1 MTVTQGQIQKESTMV
16 IYANTNIENI
26 DTDINNVSLINDL
39 RIIQDEIK
47 KYKKVEKVLLKN
59 VNVHEVQ
66 NWVKTFDDC
75 TINVYDA
82 ACGAGK
88 TYQMLQNV
96 VVTGGRWLY
105 VCDTIKNIKER
116 DDEFRSLC
124 AKQNVRN
131 FHPYQVYYNDGK
143 PVADQ
148 IDGVLTSINA
158 KSEWAQKAV
167 NAGAR
172 RTVKNVIIFITS
184 AALQII
190 DSSQFNGFNLVID
203 EAYEVVSMFEKK
215 WNVNIKLADQYFI
228 AKDTDSDYY
237 QILPTELGLNK
248 VANDEFDDFD
258 QHMKDILKSLSKQ
271 YSTMWCHKNSWDKRS
286 IARFTFWVVSS
297 PEFIRYFDNVWLMGD
312 DIVSSPIYNVWLK
325 QHKLKFNFLNLQRPR
340 LRRIPLQDRGKIYY
354 FAENRQASI
363 NQFKKGD
370 SPLLSIV
377 NWLGENIK
385 DDPFIIAQHAG
396 DKDYT
401 VVDIISKC
409 KNAEVIS
416 LKATG
421 INTLQHH
428 TMCVWLGALKLSGQ
442 DQEIMKTIFDIDV
455 DMQIR
460 WREYNP
466 LYQFVMRTALR
477 NYDSDS
483 FVKIYVFD
491 RYQAEYLQERT
502 GMPIELI
509 PNVIAFDGMKKG
521 GRPKKADAKT
531 NAERQREFRA
541 RKAAEITSCNNSALA
556 PSDATKTPYQDKAE
570 VVSVAPVKTNNNQA
584 NNSKDYIP
592 HKMLVPCGND
602 DPDER
607 VVLFNSFAK
616 KHR

>member
-1 MTVTQGQIQKESTMV
+1 
-16 IYANTNIENI
+16 
-26 DTDINNVSLINDL
+26 
-39 RIIQDEIK
+39 
-47 KYKKVEKVLLKN
+47 
-59 VNVHEVQ
+59 
-66 NWVKTFDDC
+66 
-75 TINVYDA
+75 
-82 ACGAGK
+82 
-88 TYQMLQNV
+88 
-96 VVTGGRWLY
+96 
-105 VCDTIKNIKER
+105 
-116 DDEFRSLC
+116 
-124 AKQNVRN
+124 
-131 FHPYQVYYNDGK
+131 
-143 PVADQ
+143 
-148 IDGVLTSINA
+148 
-158 KSEWAQKAV
+158 
-167 NAGAR
+167 
-172 RTVKNVIIFITS
+172 
-184 AALQII
+184 
-190 DSSQFNGFNLVID
+190 
-203 EAYEVVSMFEKK
+203 
-215 WNVNIKLADQYFI
+215 
-228 AKDTDSDYY
+228 
-237 QILPTELGLNK
+237 
-248 VANDEFDDFD
+248 
-258 QHMKDILKSLSKQ
+258 
-271 YSTMWCHKNSWDKRS
+271 
-286 IARFTFWVVSS
+286 
-297 PEFIRYFDNVWLMGD
+297 MGD

-442 DQEIMKTIFDIDV
+442 DQEIMKTIFDIYV

-521 GRPKKADAKT
+521 GRPKKSR
-531 NAERQREFRA
+531 RQNKCREAA
-541 RKAAEITSCNNSALA
+541 R
-556 PSDATKTPYQDKAE
+556 
-570 VVSVAPVKTNNNQA
+570 
-584 NNSKDYIP
+584 
-592 HKMLVPCGND
+592 VPC
-602 DPDER
+602 P
-607 VVLFNSFAK
+607 
-616 KHR
+616 